1 MSWEKEEAKSRHV
14 DFQCVKS
21 KSVTNLAE
29 AAADPNI
36 DNFDARGNP
45 ILPAVGGAV
54 GAHPSGGSA
63 GVLVGGGPDRVL
75 PVGLGPIGL
84 GGAIAAA
91 NSSNHNPAPPS
102 NDVPDGAAANF
113 PNEVGNSVHVA
124 DDTDLPDQGKV
135 IWAGLRHL
143 VWGFNITHL
152 LGVIVL
158 TNISFCITILG
169 LANMNLGG
177 YRSGGGGI

>member
-45 ILPAVGGAV
+45 ILPAAGGAV
-54 GAHPSGGSA
+54 GGQVGVGSG

-75 PVGLGPIGL
+75 PVGLGQISGVGSA
-84 GGAIAAA
+84 GGNNQNYAAA
-91 NSSNHNPAPPS
+91 AQ
-102 NDVPDGAAANF
+102 
-113 PNEVGNSVHVA
+113 PNEVPDSSVNTFPAEVVNNAPIA
-124 DDTDLPDQGKV
+124 DDSDLTEQGKYIFKTV
-135 IWAGLRHL
+135 Y
-143 VWGFNITHL
+143 
-152 LGVIVL
+152 
-158 TNISFCITILG
+158 
-169 LANMNLGG
+169 LASNPLAIP
-177 YRSGGGGI
+177 GIRNKKYI